1 MSSKFIRVK
10 ELQFVRD
17 RGRTYTADG
26 DRTITMRISQ
36 IVSITDE
43 KYRNCS
49 KYCIV
54 SLTNGQIL
62 VDCFQIEST
71 KIFKSCEPKFSLVD
85 HSRRL

>member
-54 SLTNGQIL
+54 SLTNGQI
-62 VDCFQIEST
+62 FQVTEETAEQI
-71 KIFKSCEPKFSLVD
+71 
-85 HSRRL
+85 RLHLDIDTIYDREEA